1 MSTAIDI
8 LLDYGLFLVKAI
20 TIVIAIFVVFSSI
33 LAAAAKYRH
42 DRPSGYLE
50 IKNINKRLERY
61 ADAVHEAVLSPAE
74 IKKYWKNQKKKPA
87 KQQARKRLFFIQFK
101 GDLQASATAGLRKE
115 VSAVLTSVREQDGI
129 AVSIESAGGMVSHYG
144 FAASQLQRI
153 RDQGIHLTVVIDKVA
168 ASGGYL
174 MACVANKIIAAPFAL
189 VGSIGVLAQLPN
201 FHRLLKKS
209 EVDMNVVTA
218 GEFKRTIT
226 MFGDDTAVG
235 KAKFQEEIDDIHR
248 QFKDIVRRHR
258 PEVDIAKAATGEA
271 WLAEQAQGI
280 GLVDELMTSDA
291 YLTKECEERDVFQVR
306 WIPRMSRA
314 ERFLDRAAAYVGR
327 WLGVFTRPF

>member
-1 MSTAIDI
+1 MDIVVGI
-8 LLDYGLFLVKAI
+8 LLDYGLFLVEAV
-20 TIVIAIFVVFSSI
+20 TIVIAIFIVFSSI
-33 LAAAAKYRH
+33 FAAAAKYRH

-50 IKNINKRLERY
+50 IKSLNKRLEHY
-61 ADAVHEAVLSPAE
+61 ENAVHEAVLSPAE
-74 IKKYWKNQKKKPA
+74 IKKYWKDKKKKPA
-87 KQQARKRLFFIQFK
+87 KQADRKRLFFIQFK
-101 GDLQASATAGLRKE
+101 GDIQASATAGLRKE
-115 VSAVLTSVREQDGI
+115 VSAILTSVREQDGV

-153 RDQGIHLTVVIDKVA
+153 RDQGIHLTVAIDKVA

-174 MACVANKIIAAPFAL
+174 MACVAHKIIAAPFAL

-209 EVDMNVVTA
+209 EIDMNVVTA

-226 MFGDDTAVG
+226 MFGDDTETG
-235 KAKFQEEIDDIHR
+235 KEKFQEEIDDIHK
-248 QFKDIVRRHR
+248 QFKDIVLRHR
-258 PEVDIAKAATGEA
+258 PEIDIVKAATGEA

-291 YLTKECEERDVFQVR
+291 YLMKACEELDVFQVR

-314 ERFLDRAAAYVGR
+314 ERFLDRAASHVSR
-327 WLGVFTRPF
+327 WFGFFARPF